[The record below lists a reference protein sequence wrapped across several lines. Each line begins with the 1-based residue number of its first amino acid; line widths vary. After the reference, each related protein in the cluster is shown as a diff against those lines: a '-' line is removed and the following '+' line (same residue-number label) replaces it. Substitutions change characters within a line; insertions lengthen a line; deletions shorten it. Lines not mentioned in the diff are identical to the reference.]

1 MENVLAQGRSEGR
14 FVRHAIQ
21 HAMAVF
27 PEKSAV
33 EPVLTAFREYELIL
47 PGQLIE
53 FEVIAG
59 PIGLKF
65 QLRVP
70 EIIHPIAQFMH
81 ETLLVIGFRVAAATV
96 AADLLEFELAD

>member
-1 MENVLAQGRSEGR
+1 M
-14 FVRHAIQ
+14 
-21 HAMAVF
+21 
-27 PEKSAV
+27 
-33 EPVLTAFREYELIL
+33 
-47 PGQLIE
+47 
-53 FEVIAG
+53 IAGSTG

-96 AADLLEFELAD
+96 AADLLEFELADLSVGQMHLEIGERRRSPEQHRGGNKEAGN